1 MEREPQAS
9 RVDDRGIRPPRAYT
23 LTRAPAPEGV
33 VLLRLEG
40 ELDMAAAPALR
51 GQIDA
56 ARAEGRVPVV
66 LDLARVTF
74 VDSSALRELLEGDER
89 LRADGA
95 QLLLAGMRP
104 AVKRLLELTR
114 AGDVLTAVPTVEQA
128 LERVAR

>member
-1 MEREPQAS
+1 MAAERPGGEITRHRRGLDYTGTGERNAHGCKVADPGACSDHDINRAAARPPVQRSVHRLRAIGSMERERQAS

-56 ARAEGRVPVV
+56 ARAEG
-66 LDLARVTF
+66 
-74 VDSSALRELLEGDER
+74 
-89 LRADGA
+89 
-95 QLLLAGMRP
+95 
-104 AVKRLLELTR
+104 
-114 AGDVLTAVPTVEQA
+114 
-128 LERVAR
+128 